1 MSITHNTSNA
11 IQGCAVYNNYLFVA
25 DNSLSCIGIYDLTS
39 KTLVNTVSFTPNANY
54 HCNNLNFG
62 TYKYA
67 DSDATPC
74 LYISQENLS
83 THLILVFQVTFNGST
98 FGLNLVQTITM
109 PAPSVGVAPYY
120 PNSMIDADNGIL
132 YVMGY
137 SNNSYNASN
146 SNKLI
151 VLKYELPLPT
161 EGDITLTTTS
171 IYAKFPSITATQGG
185 CIYKGKF
192 YQAFGATNAG
202 SIVIRSGDMQT
213 FYNRLSLSLYGITTE
228 PEAVCVFNDCLL
240 LIGINK
246 VIYKI
251 KFYG

>member
-1 MSITHNTSNA
+1 MTITHSTSNS
-11 IQGCAVYNNYLFVA
+11 IQGCAVYGNYLFVA
-25 DNSLSCIGIYDLTS
+25 DDSLSCIGIYDLTT
-39 KTLVNTVSFTPNANY
+39 KTLVNSVSFTRNTNY

-74 LYISQENLS
+74 LYISQEKAT
-83 THLILVFQVTFNGST
+83 THLILVFQVTFNGSI
-98 FGLNLVQTITM
+98 FSLNLVQTITM
-109 PAPSVGVAPYY
+109 PAPLAGVTPYY
-120 PNSMIDADNGIL
+120 PNSMIDSDNGIL

-137 SNNSYNASN
+137 SSNSYSESN
-146 SNKLI
+146 SNKII

-161 EGDITLTTTS
+161 AGDITLATTD

-192 YQAFGATNAG
+192 YQAFGTANAG
-202 SIVIRSGDMQT
+202 SIVVRSGDMLT
-213 FYNRLSLSLYGITTE
+213 FYNRLLLPSYGIVTE

-240 LIGINK
+240 LVGINK

-251 KFYG
+251 EFYG